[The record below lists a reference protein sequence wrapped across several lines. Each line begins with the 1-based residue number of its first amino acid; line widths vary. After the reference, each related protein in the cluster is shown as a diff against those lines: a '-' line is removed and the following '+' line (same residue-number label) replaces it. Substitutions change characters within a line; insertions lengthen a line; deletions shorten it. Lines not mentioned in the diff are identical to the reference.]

1 VGAERT
7 ESDAHEHL
15 DRRPRNPAVAE
26 TAATVPARALGPLA
40 LQRRA
45 GNHAVAGLVA
55 GLQRKVAASTTPGT
69 GPKNEILD
77 SALTGAPA
85 TRAKE
90 AVDLVDA
97 GTAFDDHPFV
107 KARAAA
113 NSGKVPNSVKK
124 GFKWKWPHR
133 NIEGHLPG
141 VPGAGSYDEYYIMND
156 KNDGASDS
164 SRLVVAADGNVF
176 HTATHYGDH
185 GPPAFTHYRAK

>member
-1 VGAERT
+1 
-7 ESDAHEHL
+7 
-15 DRRPRNPAVAE
+15 
-26 TAATVPARALGPLA
+26 
-40 LQRRA
+40 
-45 GNHAVAGLVA
+45 VAGLVA
-55 GLQRKVAASTTPGT
+55 GLQRKVAASTTPGV
-69 GPKNEILD
+69 GPKAEILD
-77 SALTGAPA
+77 SALGGAPA

-90 AVDLVDA
+90 AVDLADA
-97 GTAFDDHPFV
+97 GTAFDDHPYV

-113 NSGKVPNSVKK
+113 NGGKVPNSIKK

-133 NIEGHLPG
+133 NVEGHLPG
-141 VPGAGSYDEYYIMND
+141 VPGAGGYDEYYVMND